1 MLLRLLLLLAV
12 VGGAAGAASAQGEV
26 CVSTAP
32 GDASIRCDIPLA
44 TDSLLYIE
52 NQNVA
57 RLLVDL
63 NGYVFKLATDSA
75 EVAQSENAFP
85 LPRQGV
91 ITINI
96 GAYLLPEDNVI
107 EFIPQGP
114 SGSSI
119 PRIIIANV
127 LLEGQTVA
135 YAVRGLEPFPEQFDL
150 PQNYPNPFSTS
161 TSFDYSIPA
170 ERTTGL
176 PVRLMIYD
184 TAGRLVRVLVNE
196 RRYPGAFTAVWD
208 GRTASGVPAAG
219 GVYIA
224 HFVAGD
230 EVERS
235 ITLTRIP

>member
-1 MLLRLLLLLAV
+1 MLFRLFLLLTV
-12 VGGAAGAASAQGEV
+12 TGFAAGAASAQEEV

-32 GDASIRCDIPLA
+32 GDAAIRCDIPLA

-63 NGYVFKLATDSA
+63 NGYVFKLAADPA

-85 LPRQGV
+85 LPREGV
-91 ITINI
+91 ITIDI
-96 GAYLLPEDNVI
+96 GAYLLPEGNVI

-135 YAVRGLEPFPEQFDL
+135 YAVRGLEPFPERFDL

-184 TAGRLVRVLVNE
+184 TVGRLVRVLVDD
-196 RRYPGAFTAVWD
+196 RRYPGTFTVEWD
-208 GRTASGVPAAG
+208 GRTASGAPAASG
-219 GVYIA
+219 IYFA
-224 HFVAGD
+224 HLSAGD
-230 EVERS
+230 IQHSVR
-235 ITLTRIP
+235 LTRLR